1 MTKTNQIME
10 IMTQKFILDFNAALA
25 MENAGVERLQTRV
38 KEASLPEAKAQLEH
52 HLQESQ
58 EHQKRLQQ
66 LIQTIGGEPTQEK
79 IGLPLPSYPQTIFQ
93 KMTNLSTKQDIEL
106 KKTEEDMIIENAEV
120 TCYLMLIGKAQ
131 MAGGSFQNAI
141 EPLSL
146 NLKDEQNMVD
156 WIKTNSPGML
166 SQLWPKMQ
174 SAIATS
180 TSSTDTQSAT
190 QSQ

>member
-1 MTKTNQIME
+1 MTKTDQIME

-93 KMTNLSTKQDIEL
+93 KMTNLSTKQDTEL

-180 TSSTDTQSAT
+180 TSSTDAQSAT